1 MIRTVRLCTAALICL
16 SLFSCHQ
23 KPVVEKEA
31 QSDGL
36 EKAML
41 QEFRMTQDPHLNT
54 IPRERLME
62 AKQYMDRLI
71 ATGTGTITGR
81 PSALGWQERGP
92 NNVAGRTRAILLDKR
107 DPSGNTV
114 FVGSVSGGIFKTTN
128 FTNSLPTWTV
138 VNDFLPNLAI
148 SNIIQDPLHPDTLYA
163 TTGEGWFN
171 IDAVKGV
178 GILKSTDGGTSWNL
192 MPSTTGFEYVQDMVI
207 DNNGNFFVSLRNSS
221 TTESR
226 GVLRSTDRGTSWVR
240 VLGLPLTGFGTGR
253 AADLEVA
260 ANGDVY
266 ASLGVISR
274 SEVYKSSFAT
284 NGANTGAPG
293 TWTNIT
299 PTTPTA
305 THRVEIVLAPSDP
318 LRVYLLMQ
326 DSTTGEVQNMYRS
339 VNGGSSWANLTPP
352 SALNNGTNSQT
363 WFNLIGAVDPNNAN
377 IIVVGGL
384 NLARSTDGGD
394 NWTTITTGASVHVDQ
409 HALVFDG
416 STKLICGNDGGIYYS
431 TNINAATP
439 VFLSKNT
446 GYNVTQY
453 YACDF
458 HPTNTNYFLAGAQDN
473 GTQKFVSAGLNA
485 TTNATGG
492 DGGFCHIDKSD
503 GQLQITAFTANNYNR
518 STNGGTSF
526 SSLGSSINN
535 NRGQFINPSDF
546 DDNGKILYAG
556 DDAGKYY
563 CISGLNATPSAI
575 SVAVTAMGS
584 RELTAVK
591 VDPNNANT
599 IWIGASFGSTA
610 APPVVIKLSNAN
622 TSSPTA
628 VVTGS
633 VVTSSNNSIAASTNI
648 SSIDID
654 PANANHILVTVSN
667 FGVTSVFESTNGG
680 ASYSSIEGNLP
691 DMPVRWGIFAPAN
704 AELNGSGGG
713 TGGIILAT
721 ELGIWTSSQINGAST
736 NWIPNNN
743 GLANVRVDMLRYRS
757 SDNMLAA
764 ATHGRGLYTTTIP
777 TTVTGI
783 GGPQPNTRDF
793 IRYISADASQLL
805 IVTGGLNT
813 RTMTVQLFDM
823 AGKMIYDSQKSYG
836 QTSIPVSGLPRG
848 IYQLRVIGN
857 NNEQYHRKFI
867 K

>member
-1 MIRTVRLCTAALICL
+1 MIRTAKICTATLFCL

-23 KPVVEKEA
+23 KPEVEKEA

-36 EKAML
+36 EQAMR
-41 QEFRMTQDPHLNT
+41 QEFRMTRDPQLNMV
-54 IPRERLME
+54 PRERLVE

-71 ATGTGTITGR
+71 ATGTGTINGR
-81 PSALGWQERGP
+81 PSVLGWQERGP

-107 DPSGNTV
+107 DATGNTV

-128 FTNSLPTWTV
+128 FANSLPTWTV
-138 VNDFLPNLAI
+138 VNDLLPNLAI
-148 SNIIQDPLHPDTLYA
+148 SNIIQDPLHPDTLFA

-171 IDAVKGV
+171 IDAVKGA
-178 GILKSTDGGTSWNL
+178 GILKSTDGGSSWNL

-207 DNNGNFFVSLRNSS
+207 DNNGNFFVSLRNAS

-226 GVLRSTDRGTSWVR
+226 GVLRSTDRGASWTR

-260 ANGDVY
+260 SNGDLY

-326 DSTTGEVQNMYRS
+326 DSATGEVQNMYRS
-339 VNGGSSWANLTPP
+339 VNGGSSWANLNPP

-377 IIVVGGL
+377 TIVVGGL

-409 HALVFDG
+409 HALVYDG
-416 STKLICGNDGGIYYS
+416 SAKLISGNDGGIYYS

-439 VFLSKNT
+439 VFLNKNT

-473 GTQKFVSAGLNA
+473 GTQKFISAGMNT
-485 TTNATGG
+485 TTNVTGG

-518 STNGGTSF
+518 STNGGSSF
-526 SSLGSSINN
+526 TSLGSSINN
-535 NRGQFINPSDF
+535 NRGQFINPSDL
-546 DDNGKILYAG
+546 DDNGKVLYAG
-556 DDAGKYY
+556 DDAGKYF
-563 CISGLNATPSAI
+563 CITGLNATPAAI
-575 SVAVTAMGS
+575 SVAVTAMGT
-584 RELTAVK
+584 RELTAVR

-610 APPVVIKLSNAN
+610 AAPVVIKLSNAN
-622 TSSPTA
+622 TTSPTV

-633 VVTSSNNSIAASTNI
+633 VVTSSNNTIAASTNI

-680 ASYSSIEGNLP
+680 ASYTSIEGNLP

-704 AELNGSGGG
+704 AELNGPGGG

-783 GGPQPNTRDF
+783 GGPPPNTRDF
-793 IRYISADASQLL
+793 IKYISADGSQLL

-813 RTMTVQLFDM
+813 RTITVQLFDM
-823 AGKMIYDSQKSYG
+823 AGKQVYDSRKTYG
-836 QTSIPVSGLPRG
+836 QTSIPIAGLPRG
-848 IYQLRVIGN
+848 IYQLRVVGN
-857 NNEQYHRKFI
+857 NNEQYHRKFV